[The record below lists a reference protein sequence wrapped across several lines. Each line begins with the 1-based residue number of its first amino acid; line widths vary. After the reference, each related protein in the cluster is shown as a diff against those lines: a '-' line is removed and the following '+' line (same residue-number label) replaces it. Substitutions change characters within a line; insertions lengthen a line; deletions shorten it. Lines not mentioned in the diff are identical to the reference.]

1 MNLLIGSSHTGCN
14 GAIMYARRLAPL
26 LRDRGHKVWVAA
38 QPGSW
43 IARQLEGEVPVLETD
58 FSRWPLREVDR
69 VGRFCRDNDI
79 RLYHSHLTRASNF
92 GLLLRW
98 RHGIPSLAHLHTN
111 RPQLH
116 AWFHRRVLAV
126 SGETLARWRRRGV
139 GLGSRGASLPNFV
152 DLEKF
157 APAAGRVDRLR
168 AALGVA
174 PGTPVALVLGT
185 LCHRKG
191 QDQAVAA
198 WSAVRA
204 AHPAATLALVG
215 PGVAGAGLSGDGVV
229 HLGMRDDIPE
239 LLPHADLLVIPS
251 RDECFP
257 MAALESM
264 GCGVPVVAFGVGGL
278 PEALADG
285 AGKVLRP
292 GDVAGLARACK
303 GLLSDENARR
313 SMGVAGL
320 SRARENYAPES
331 HLRILERHYAEV
343 ADQA

>member
-1 MNLLIGSSHTGCN
+1 MNLLIGSSHPGCN

-26 LRDRGHKVWVAA
+26 LQARGHKVWVAA

-43 IARQLEGEVPVLETD
+43 IARQLAGEVPVLETT
-58 FSRWPLREVDR
+58 FSRWPLGEVDR
-69 VGRFCRDNDI
+69 VGRFCRENGVEV
-79 RLYHSHLTRASNF
+79 YHSHLTRASNF
-92 GLLLRW
+92 GLLLRL

-152 DLEKF
+152 DLARF
-157 APAAGRVDRLR
+157 APASGRPDRLR
-168 AALGVA
+168 PALGVPA
-174 PGTPVALVLGT
+174 SAPVALVLGT
-185 LCHRKG
+185 LSHRKG

-198 WSAVRA
+198 WPAVRA
-204 AHPAATLALVG
+204 AHPGATLALVG
-215 PGVAGAGLSGDGVV
+215 PGAAGAGLRGEGVV
-229 HLGMRDDIPE
+229 PLGMRDDIPE
-239 LLPHADLLVIPS
+239 LLPHADLVLIPS

-257 MAALESM
+257 MAALEAM

-285 AGKVLRP
+285 AGEVLRP
-292 GDVAGLARACK
+292 GDVGALARACVRLLADGAARRSLGAAGLARARD
-303 GLLSDENARR
+303 L
-313 SMGVAGL
+313 
-320 SRARENYAPES
+320 YAPES
-331 HLRILERHYAEV
+331 HLRALERHYAEV
-343 ADQA
+343 ARPA